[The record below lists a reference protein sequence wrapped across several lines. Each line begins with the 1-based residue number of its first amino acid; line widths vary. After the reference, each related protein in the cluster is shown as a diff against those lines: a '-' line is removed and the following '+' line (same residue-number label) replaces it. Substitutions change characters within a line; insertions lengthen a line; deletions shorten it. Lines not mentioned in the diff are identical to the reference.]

1 MLFFFSRSK
10 DIWIICCDPEL
21 ATSKTPSHHQLTK
34 STSRKKLRDNDCYA
48 LWLPKRSRASF
59 STNEKFE
66 IEILIGSSHSLLL
79 LWLVRVVTLVM
90 FLSTTIWKPLF
101 SKLFTGLGWEQV
113 PLHFPDKNQ
122 PFKSATDSA
131 TASSGGGS
139 MALLKN
145 SPISPSLRSLMVR
158 ASSWRGVRRIS
169 GVACSA
175 SLSKCQHSWLKKN
188 KIITA

>member
-1 MLFFFSRSK
+1 MVAINPFVSVIGAKNNRALFNWLSMA
-10 DIWIICCDPEL
+10 ITW
-21 ATSKTPSHHQLTK
+21 
-34 STSRKKLRDNDCYA
+34 LR
-48 LWLPKRSRASF
+48 LLRLVIGLEI
-59 STNEKFE
+59 STNENQNQSQGTLDAHSASYRYLLR
-66 IEILIGSSHSLLL
+66 ILIGSSHSLLL

-175 SLSKCQHSWLKKN
+175 SLSKCQHSWS
-188 KIITA
+188 